1 MSSFSSEQ
9 EEEEEEDGE
18 AADAVW
24 MNLSVCLCVFA
35 VSDASQLQPSL
46 PFLTL

>member
-24 MNLSVCLCVFA
+24 MNQIGRAHV
-35 VSDASQLQPSL
+35 
-46 PFLTL
+46 